1 MMRKPSKHEDAV
13 EITAIDNSCIY
24 GEPGIFRGW
33 LRFKN
38 PTLAEY
44 QWPLCEIRGSSPGP
58 KLCISAGVHVNEVSA
73 IEAAVRLQ
81 RLFDPQSI
89 RGIVS
94 IIPLINQP
102 ALYRYSE
109 YVCPID
115 GKNINHSFPGR
126 PDGSFS
132 EALCDA
138 IVNEWTSGSDC
149 YVDMHGGDLREQVS
163 KFVLYQRTNNR
174 NFDAYARQLAM
185 CFDSEIVLGLP
196 QSYLDRPGRPPTA
209 FAHGNRIALMSE
221 AGSNGVADEDTI
233 SFHVNGV
240 LNIARTIGV
249 SDVPASPYRNG
260 GLICDDYVWVH
271 SPVDGEFHA
280 EIQPGCRVEGGQRL
294 GEFRDLFGEALA
306 EIKAPSS
313 GLVLWRITH
322 PSIPRG
328 EPVLAIAVEEHSSHS

>member
-1 MMRKPSKHEDAV
+1 M
-13 EITAIDNSCIY
+13 EITGIDNSCTY
-24 GEPGIFRGW
+24 GEPGVFRGW

-38 PTLAEY
+38 PTLAQY
-44 QWPLCEIRGSSPGP
+44 QWPLCEIRGTSPGP

-81 RLFDPQSI
+81 NLFDPQSI
-89 RGIVS
+89 CGVVS

-115 GKNINHSFPGR
+115 GKNINHTFPGR
-126 PDGSFS
+126 PNGTFS

-138 IVNEWTSGSDC
+138 IVNEWTPGSDC

-163 KFVLYQRTNNR
+163 KFVLYQRR
-174 NFDAYARQLAM
+174 NDKEFDEQARRLAM

-196 QSYLDRPGRPPTA
+196 QSYLARPGRPPTA
-209 FAHGNRIALMSE
+209 FARGNRVALMSE
-221 AGSNGVADEDTI
+221 AGSNGLADEETI

-240 LNIARTIGV
+240 LNIARTMGILD
-249 SDVPASPYRNG
+249 SPAYSYRNAR
-260 GLICDDYVWVH
+260 LICDDYVWVH
-271 SPVDGEFHA
+271 SPVHGEFHA
-280 EIQPGCRVEGGQRL
+280 EIEPGRRVEKGQRL
-294 GEFRDLFGEALA
+294 GSFRNFFGETLA
-306 EIKAPSS
+306 EINTPSS

-328 EPVLAIAVEEHSSHS
+328 EPVLAIAVEERAQPLDGSDVN